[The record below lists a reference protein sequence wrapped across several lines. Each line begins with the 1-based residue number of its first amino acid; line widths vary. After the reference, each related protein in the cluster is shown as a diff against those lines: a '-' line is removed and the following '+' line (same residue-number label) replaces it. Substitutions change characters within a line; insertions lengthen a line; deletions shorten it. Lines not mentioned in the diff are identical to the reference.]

1 MPKPK
6 RASKKPLDKEK
17 SQEDRAPYQKNSDRN
32 AVKSAEETRNVPG
45 QHGAIK

>member
-32 AVKSAEETRNVPG
+32 VVKSAEETRHVPG